1 MAIDVDFDVI
11 LAKCGDNQRYQYL
24 LLALYGYIM
33 FVTSRHYFS
42 QNVIGF
48 MPDHWCHHEH
58 LENRSF
64 AEIEAIYAKYEN
76 PSCTR
81 LDWIDGNE
89 AMNATVSSQRCDR
102 WIYNYDYGFRSINAE
117 FNWVCDA
124 ALKGRVGQSLF
135 FVGSMFG
142 TFIFG
147 LLGDRIGRIK
157 TLILANWC
165 GFLGD
170 FATIF
175 AQDLTAYS
183 VSRFISGLAAE
194 ANSYL
199 MYILVLEYISP
210 SLRNIG
216 LNTVLG
222 IFYCLGLISASW
234 QARFVGDW
242 RSYMMWTA
250 FPSLLV
256 TSFYFLIH
264 ESAQWLITRNDIDG
278 AISRLQRVAKFN
290 KREVSEMDF
299 EDFRKHCSKSSES
312 TKSKEDTHKLPGLL
326 DALKT
331 PRLRKTVIE
340 VLILFMIITVCYN
353 TMARNVEGVG
363 ISPFI
368 MFTLNALTL
377 PPSGLVQAQLQERF
391 GRKFTLVSSVLLTGL
406 FTAAYGTVLT
416 IWKQVNVTLLVALLL
431 TSRFGISV
439 ATGATMQF
447 CTELIPTCVR
457 SQILAVGT
465 IAGAAASFLSPY
477 IQYLDTYSKAGPAT
491 LLFLLF
497 IVCTWL
503 CLLLPET
510 SNKKL
515 PISLVD
521 GEQFGVGEGMFD
533 FLRKRR
539 SNKVDKVDA
548 SAETQEKLMPE

>member
-331 PRLRKTVIE
+331 PRLRKTHDHNS
-340 VLILFMIITVCYN
+340 LLQHDGPQCGGR
-353 TMARNVEGVG
+353 RN
-363 ISPFI
+363 
-368 MFTLNALTL
+368 FTLHHVHAECFDST
-377 PPSGLVQAQLQERF
+377 
-391 GRKFTLVSSVLLTGL
+391 
-406 FTAAYGTVLT
+406 TV
-416 IWKQVNVTLLVALLL
+416 
-431 TSRFGISV
+431 RP
-439 ATGATMQF
+439 GAG
-447 CTELIPTCVR
+447 
-457 SQILAVGT
+457 SASGT
-465 IAGAAASFLSPY
+465 IR
-477 IQYLDTYSKAGPAT
+477 T
-491 LLFLLF
+491 
-497 IVCTWL
+497 
-503 CLLLPET
+503 
-510 SNKKL
+510 
-515 PISLVD
+515 
-521 GEQFGVGEGMFD
+521 
-533 FLRKRR
+533 
-539 SNKVDKVDA
+539 
-548 SAETQEKLMPE
+548 